1 VKIFIIATMV
11 VAAASGCVYA
21 QSTRSLINEGND
33 LYEEKQYE
41 EAEINYRK
49 ALNEDQGSV
58 AGTFNLGN
66 ALNKQGKFDQS
77 ASEFEAAAL
86 KAEEKG
92 IRGNAHFNRGN
103 SFLEASE
110 YDQAIA
116 SYTEALKLD
125 PSDQDAK
132 YNLSYAL
139 MKRRQQQQGQQQGG
153 GKDDQNKDQQQDK
166 KNKDQKQDKQQNKND
181 QQQQENQKQ
190 DNQQQKQDQQ
200 QSQQQKTMSRAD
212 AERILEVLKSEEK
225 EVQKKLRA
233 KVQTRAKTDKDW

>member
-1 VKIFIIATMV
+1 MKFVIIAVIV
-11 VAAASGCVYA
+11 VGGVGAAYG
-21 QSTRSLINEGND
+21 QSTRSLINDGND
-33 LYEEKQYE
+33 LYEEEKYE

-49 ALNEDQGSV
+49 ALNEDQSSV

-92 IRGNAHFNRGN
+92 IRANAHYNRGN
-103 SFLEASE
+103 SFLEASQ

-139 MKRRQQQQGQQQGG
+139 MKRRQQQQQQQQGG

-166 KNKDQKQDKQQNKND
+166 KNQDQNKDKQQNKND

-190 DNQQQKQDQQ
+190 DSQQQKQDQQ

-233 KVQTRAKTDKDW
+233 KVQTRAKTEKDW